1 MDFLMKIKRRVR
13 LRREGFAGQH
23 LVALPRDVVQAHA
36 RHPLLRGLRVTDAGL
51 FPRARGHQVE
61 RTQGAV
67 STLVILCTAGYGWTR
82 LGSSPAHPVAPNDLL
97 WLPAGRPHSYGASAE
112 RPWTIV
118 WAHLEGDE
126 VDFWRHHL
134 SLPAIGGTL
143 SLPPEKS
150 DRVAHALEE
159 TYHFLE
165 QGYAFPR
172 LVEAAAWVRN
182 ALVSAAGT
190 QAPSSKGISAE
201 QRVTVTVD
209 WMRDHLYR
217 SARLP
222 ELAMLARMSI
232 PTIRH
237 SSAKQPAMRP
247 LIITG
252 VSVSCARASFSTPP
266 ILPFQKSPALLA
278 SRILTISRGYFGASW
293 RVRRAPIVISKK
305 VEVRKLNSRF
315 PRITTAFSSVTFIVL
330 KW

>member
-232 PTIRH
+232 PH
-237 SSAKQPAMRP
+237 YSALFRQT
-247 LIITG
+247 TG
-252 VSVSCARASFSTPP
+252 YAPVNYHRRLRILRACKLLDTTDLAISEIARSVGFEDPYYFSRIFRRIMARAPRTYRHQ
-266 ILPFQKSPALLA
+266 QK
-278 SRILTISRGYFGASW
+278 G
-293 RVRRAPIVISKK
+293 
-305 VEVRKLNSRF
+305 
-315 PRITTAFSSVTFIVL
+315 
-330 KW
+330 